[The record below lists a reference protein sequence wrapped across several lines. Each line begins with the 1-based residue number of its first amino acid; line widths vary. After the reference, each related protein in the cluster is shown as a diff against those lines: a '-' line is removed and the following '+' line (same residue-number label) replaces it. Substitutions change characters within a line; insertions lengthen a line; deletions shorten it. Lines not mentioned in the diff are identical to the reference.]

1 MAEVLSQSQI
11 DALLAAAMSGTQ
23 DLSQQKEEK
32 KYQKYDFRSPRKY
45 TKERL
50 KMLNGVF
57 ENYAKVL
64 NTRIN
69 ALARATCEVEVDTV
83 DEQRYYEFSN
93 ALIDGQVVTLAYLDV
108 NDYHEDTP
116 VIIVAT
122 PSIMVSLIDR
132 LMGGNGDVEEDLPS
146 DYTYT
151 DLDLS
156 LYINLMTDFVGI
168 MGGSWE
174 NYINLEF
181 NFGRIEA
188 NPTLVQLIGFEETVI
203 LVSLDINFSNSSGRL
218 DICLPDAVLGKIFS
232 EINKGNAVLRKERED
247 HSEEIY
253 SHLQTSDLE
262 ITAELGRTRLQL
274 SDIYNL
280 AVGDVIDMNIKK
292 DSTVGLRIGGRE
304 WFAGYMGT
312 HDKHLAVKI
321 RDVQGELR
329 TEFATAIK
337 DGVQPEG
344 LPEEIPAEEIPTGEI
359 PEEFPAEMTADTS
372 QAEPPMPEEI
382 AFEPEPVPQPELDEG
397 GSTQED
403 GQ

>member
-93 ALIDGQVVTLAYLDV
+93 ALIDGEAVTLAYLNIDG
-108 NDYHEDTP
+108 DIEDTP

-132 LMGGNGDVEEDLPS
+132 LMGGGGDVEEDLPS

-156 LYINLMTDFVGI
+156 LYQNLMTDFIGL

-174 NYINLEF
+174 NYLSLDF
-181 NFGRIEA
+181 DFGRIEA

-203 LVSLDINFSNSSGRL
+203 MVSLDIKFSNSSGRL
-218 DICLPDAVLGKIFS
+218 DICLPDAVLSKIFT
-232 EINKGNAVLRKERED
+232 EISKGTAALRKERED

-253 SHLQTSDLE
+253 SHIQTSELE
-262 ITAELGRTRLQL
+262 IRAELGRTSLQL
-274 SDIYNL
+274 QDIYNL
-280 AVGDVIDMNIKK
+280 NVGDVIDMSIKK
-292 DSTVGLRIGGRE
+292 DSTVSLRIGGRE
-304 WFAGYMGT
+304 WFAGYMGI
-312 HDKHLAVKI
+312 HDKHIAVKI
-321 RDVQGELR
+321 RDVQGEPR
-329 TEFATAIK
+329 STFAAVL
-337 DGVQPEG
+337 DDEMPAE
-344 LPEEIPAEEIPTGEI
+344 EEIPEYDLTEELL
-359 PEEFPAEMTADTS
+359 
-372 QAEPPMPEEI
+372 
-382 AFEPEPVPQPELDEG
+382 EPEPVPGQEFMPGQEFVPGPELDEG
-397 GSTQED
+397 GSMQED

>member
-93 ALIDGQVVTLAYLDV
+93 ALIDGEVVTLAYLNI
-108 NDYHEDTP
+108 NDDIEDTP

-132 LMGGNGDVEEDLPS
+132 LMGGAGDVEDDLPS

-156 LYINLMTDFVGI
+156 LYQNLMTDFIGI

-174 NYINLEF
+174 NYLQLDF
-181 NFGRIEA
+181 DFGRIEA

-203 LVSLDINFSNSSGRL
+203 MVSLDIKFSNSSGRL
-218 DICLPDAVLGKIFS
+218 DICLPDAVLSKIFT
-232 EINKGNAVLRKERED
+232 EINKGNATLRKERED

-253 SHLQTSDLE
+253 SHIQTSELE
-262 ITAELGRTRLQL
+262 ITAELGRTTLQL
-274 SDIYNL
+274 QDVYNL
-280 AVGDVIDMNIKK
+280 NVGDVIDMNMKK
-292 DSTVGLRIGGRE
+292 DSTVSLRIGGRE

-312 HDKHLAVKI
+312 HEKHIAVKI
-321 RDVQGELR
+321 RDVRGEPR
-329 TEFATAIK
+329 NAFAAVLEEESEPA
-337 DGVQPEG
+337 DVPEG
-344 LPEEIPAEEIPTGEI
+344 MLEPDFGPE
-359 PEEFPAEMTADTS
+359 
-372 QAEPPMPEEI
+372 
-382 AFEPEPVPQPELDEG
+382 PELDEG

>member
-93 ALIDGQVVTLAYLDV
+93 ALIDGQVVTLAYL
-108 NDYHEDTP
+108 NIGGYREDAP

-156 LYINLMTDFVGI
+156 LYVNLMTDFVGI

-174 NYINLEF
+174 NYISLAFEY
-181 NFGRIEA
+181 GRVEA

-203 LVSLDINFSNSSGRL
+203 LVSLDIKFSNSAGRL
-218 DICLPDAVLGKIFS
+218 DICLPDAVLGRIFT
-232 EINKGNAVLRKERED
+232 EINRGNAVLHKERED
-247 HSEEIY
+247 HSDDIY
-253 SHLQTSDLE
+253 SQLQTSELE

-274 SDIYNL
+274 HDIFNL
-280 AVGDVIDMNIKK
+280 GVGDVIDMGMKK
-292 DSTVGLRIGGRE
+292 DSTVSLIIGGRE
-304 WFAGYMGT
+304 WFTGYMGT

-321 RDVQGELR
+321 RDVEGELDAG
-329 TEFATAIK
+329 FASAQK
-337 DGVQPEG
+337 EEMESEPASEADPQG
-344 LPEEIPAEEIPTGEI
+344 LPEDVFI
-359 PEEFPAEMTADTS
+359 PEPI
-372 QAEPPMPEEI
+372 PE
-382 AFEPEPVPQPELDEG
+382 PELDEG
-397 GSTQED
+397 GSLQED
-403 GQ
+403 GE

>member
-1 MAEVLSQSQI
+1 
-11 DALLAAAMSGTQ
+11 MSGTQ

-57 ENYAKVL
+57 ENYAKVI

-93 ALIDGQVVTLAYLDV
+93 ALIDGQVVTLAYLNINGDR
-108 NDYHEDTP
+108 EDTP

-156 LYINLMTDFVGI
+156 LYINLMTDFVNI

-174 NYINLEF
+174 NYIRLAFE
-181 NFGRIEA
+181 FGRVEA

-203 LVSLDINFSNSSGRL
+203 LVSLDLKFSNSSGRL
-218 DICLPDAVLGKIFS
+218 DICLPDAVLSKIFA
-232 EINKGNAVLRKERED
+232 EINKGNAVMRKERED
-247 HSEEIY
+247 HSDDIY
-253 SHLQTSDLE
+253 SHLQTSELE
-262 ITAELGRTRLQL
+262 IIAELGRTRLQL
-274 SDIYNL
+274 HDIYNL
-280 AVGDVIDMNIKK
+280 DVGDVIDMGMKR
-292 DSTVGLRIGGRE
+292 DSPVSLRIGGRE
-304 WFAGYMGT
+304 WFTGFMGT
-312 HDKHLAVKI
+312 HEKHLAVKI
-321 RDVQGELR
+321 RDVEGELD
-329 TEFATAIK
+329 TELALARASSEEEAESSEEP
-337 DGVQPEG
+337 QG
-344 LPEEIPAEEIPTGEI
+344 LPEDELGSE
-359 PEEFPAEMTADTS
+359 S
-372 QAEPPMPEEI
+372 V
-382 AFEPEPVPQPELDEG
+382 FEPELDEG
-397 GSTQED
+397 GSLQED
-403 GQ
+403 G

>member
-93 ALIDGQVVTLAYLDV
+93 ALIDGQVVTLAYLNIDG
-108 NDYHEDTP
+108 DREDTP

-156 LYINLMTDFVGI
+156 LYINLMNDFVGI

-174 NYINLEF
+174 NYLTLSF
-181 NFGRIEA
+181 DFGRVEA

-203 LVSLDINFSNSSGRL
+203 LVSLDLKFSNSAGRL
-218 DICLPDAVLGKIFS
+218 DICLPDAVLGKIFT
-232 EINKGNAVLRKERED
+232 EISKGSASLRKERED
-247 HSEEIY
+247 HSDDIY
-253 SHLQTSDLE
+253 SQLQTSELE
-262 ITAELGRTRLQL
+262 ITAELGRTRLL
-274 SDIYNL
+274 LHDIFNL
-280 AVGDVIDMNIKK
+280 DVGDVIDMGMKK
-292 DSTVGLRIGGRE
+292 DSTVSLRIGGRE

-312 HDKHLAVKI
+312 HDKRLAVKI
-321 RDVQGELR
+321 RDVEGEPGAA
-329 TEFATAIK
+329 FASM
-337 DGVQPEG
+337 Q
-344 LPEEIPAEEIPTGEI
+344 EEET
-359 PEEFPAEMTADTS
+359 
-372 QAEPPMPEEI
+372 
-382 AFEPEPVPQPELDEG
+382 EPVPEAEPQEPPEDVFTPGPVPGPELDEG
-397 GSTQED
+397 GSLQED
-403 GQ
+403 GE

>member
-32 KYQKYDFRSPRKY
+32 KYLKYDFRSPRKY

-93 ALIDGQVVTLAYLDV
+93 ALIDGQVVTLAYLDIHG
-108 NDYHEDTP
+108 DREETP

-156 LYINLMTDFVGI
+156 LYTNLMTDFVGI

-174 NYINLEF
+174 NYISLRFEY
-181 NFGRIEA
+181 GRIEA

-203 LVSLDINFSNSSGRL
+203 MVSLDIKFSNSSGRL
-218 DICLPDAVLGKIFS
+218 DICLPDAVLSKIFT

-247 HSEEIY
+247 HSDDIY
-253 SHLQTSDLE
+253 SHLQTSELE

-274 SDIYNL
+274 KDIYNL
-280 AVGDVIDMNIKK
+280 NVGDVIDMNMKK
-292 DSTVGLRIGGRE
+292 DSVVSLRIGGRE

-312 HDKHLAVKI
+312 HEKRLAVKI
-321 RDVQGELR
+321 RDVQGEIR
-329 TEFATAIK
+329 NEFSLAAAREGRAGNAPELAAEAVPDT
-337 DGVQPEG
+337 QPG
-344 LPEEIPAEEIPTGEI
+344 PE
-359 PEEFPAEMTADTS
+359 ADL
-372 QAEPPMPEEI
+372 MPE
-382 AFEPEPVPQPELDEG
+382 AAPEPDFLSEPELDEG
-397 GSTQED
+397 GSLQRD
-403 GQ
+403 GE

>member
-23 DLSQQKEEK
+23 DLAQAKEEK
-32 KYQKYDFRSPRKY
+32 KFQKYDFRSPRKY

-93 ALIDGQVVTLAYLDV
+93 ALIDGEVVTLAHL
-108 NDYHEDTP
+108 ELAGETEETP

-132 LMGGNGDVEEDLPS
+132 LMGGNGDVEDDLPS

-156 LYINLMTDFVGI
+156 LYQNLMTDFIGI

-174 NYINLEF
+174 NYLHLDF
-181 NFGRIEA
+181 RFDRIEA

-203 LVSLDINFSNSSGRL
+203 MVSLDINFSNSSGRL
-218 DICLPDAVLGKIFS
+218 DICLPDAVLSKIFT
-232 EINKGNAVLRKERED
+232 EINKGSAMLRKERED
-247 HSEEIY
+247 HSDEIY
-253 SHLQTSDLE
+253 SHLRSSNLE
-262 ITAELGRTRLQL
+262 ITAELGRTALQL
-274 SDIYNL
+274 KDIYNL
-280 AVGDVIDMNIKK
+280 SVGDVIDMNIKK
-292 DSTVGLRIGGRE
+292 DSAVSLKIGGRE
-304 WFAGYMGT
+304 WFTGLMGV
-312 HDKHLAVKI
+312 HDKRLAVKI
-321 RDVQGELR
+321 RDVRGESR
-329 TEFATAIK
+329 SAFAA
-337 DGVQPEG
+337 VLEEA
-344 LPEEIPAEEIPTGEI
+344 PEELAEEFGL
-359 PEEFPAEMTADTS
+359 
-372 QAEPPMPEEI
+372 
-382 AFEPEPVPQPELDEG
+382 EPEVMPAADEVLDVGMPPGLDEAVTAELDEG
-397 GSTQED
+397 GSMQED

>member
-23 DLSQQKEEK
+23 DLTQQKEEK

-69 ALARATCEVEVDTV
+69 ALARATCEVAVDTV

-93 ALIDGQVVTLAYLDV
+93 ALTDGQVVTLAYLSIGD
-108 NDYHEDTP
+108 DREDTP

-156 LYINLMTDFVGI
+156 LYQNLMTDFISI

-174 NYINLEF
+174 NYLTLSF
-181 NFGRIEA
+181 DYGRIEA

-203 LVSLDINFSNSSGRL
+203 MVSLDIKFSNSSGRL
-218 DICLPDAVLGKIFS
+218 DICLPDAVLGRIFT
-232 EINKGNAVLRKERED
+232 EINKGSAALRKERED
-247 HSEEIY
+247 HSDEIY
-253 SHLQTSDLE
+253 AHIQSSDLE
-262 ITAELGRTRLQL
+262 ITAELGRTALRLK
-274 SDIYNL
+274 DIYNL
-280 AVGDVIDMNIKK
+280 NVGDVIDMNMKK
-292 DSTVGLRIGGRE
+292 DSTVSLRIGGRE
-304 WFAGYMGT
+304 WFTGYMGT
-312 HDKHLAVKI
+312 HEKHLAVKI
-321 RDVQGELR
+321 RDIQGEPRFTLPQG
-329 TEFATAIK
+329 AD
-337 DGVQPEG
+337 DGEG
-344 LPEEIPAEEIPTGEI
+344 
-359 PEEFPAEMTADTS
+359 
-372 QAEPPMPEEI
+372 
-382 AFEPEPVPQPELDEG
+382 EPELPAPEPLLMPELDEG
-397 GSTQED
+397 GSLQED

>member
-93 ALIDGQVVTLAYLDV
+93 ALIDGQVVTLAYLNIGGDR
-108 NDYHEDTP
+108 EDTP

-156 LYINLMTDFVGI
+156 LYVNLMTDFVGI

-174 NYINLEF
+174 NYIRLAFEY
-181 NFGRIEA
+181 GRVEA

-203 LVSLDINFSNSSGRL
+203 LVSLELKFSNSSGRL
-218 DICLPDAVLGKIFS
+218 DICLPDAVLSKIFT

-247 HSEEIY
+247 HSDDIY
-253 SHLQTSDLE
+253 SQLQTSELE
-262 ITAELGRTRLQL
+262 ITAELGRTKLQL
-274 SDIYNL
+274 HDIFNL
-280 AVGDVIDMNIKK
+280 EIGDVIDMGMKK
-292 DSTVGLRIGGRE
+292 DSPVSLRIGGRE
-304 WFAGYMGT
+304 WFTGFMGT

-321 RDVQGELR
+321 RDVEGEMNGGL
-329 TEFATAIK
+329 TPLQEEE
-337 DGVQPEG
+337 DEPEDEPESAPEAEPQG
-344 LPEEIPAEEIPTGEI
+344 LPVN
-359 PEEFPAEMTADTS
+359 
-372 QAEPPMPEEI
+372 
-382 AFEPEPVPQPELDEG
+382 AFEFESISEPELDEG
-397 GSTQED
+397 GSLQED
-403 GQ
+403 GE

>member
-93 ALIDGQVVTLAYLDV
+93 ALIDGQVVTLAYLNIDG
-108 NDYHEDTP
+108 YREETP

-156 LYINLMTDFVGI
+156 LYVNLMNDFVGI

-174 NYINLEF
+174 NYISLVF
-181 NFGRIEA
+181 DYGRVEA

-203 LVSLDINFSNSSGRL
+203 LVSLDLKFSNSSGRL
-218 DICLPDAVLGKIFS
+218 DICLPDAVLSKIFT
-232 EINKGNAVLRKERED
+232 EINKGSAALRREHED
-247 HSEEIY
+247 HSDDIY
-253 SHLQTSDLE
+253 SQLQTSELE
-262 ITAELGRTRLQL
+262 ITAELGRTKLL
-274 SDIYNL
+274 LHDIFNL
-280 AVGDVIDMNIKK
+280 DVGDVIDMGMKK
-292 DSTVGLRIGGRE
+292 DSPVSLYIGGRE
-304 WFAGYMGT
+304 WFTGYMGT
-312 HDKHLAVKI
+312 HDKRLAVKI
-321 RDVQGELR
+321 RDVEGELDDG
-329 TEFATAIK
+329 FALAQENESES
-337 DGVQPEG
+337 GPETGPRG
-344 LPEEIPAEEIPTGEI
+344 LPEDVPASG
-359 PEEFPAEMTADTS
+359 
-372 QAEPPMPEEI
+372 
-382 AFEPEPVPQPELDEG
+382 PVPEPELDEG
-397 GSTQED
+397 GSLQED
-403 GQ
+403 GE

>member
-1 MAEVLSQSQI
+1 MAEVLSQSHI

-93 ALIDGQVVTLAYLDV
+93 ALIDGQVVTLAYLNIGGDR
-108 NDYHEDTP
+108 EDTP

-156 LYINLMTDFVGI
+156 LYVNLMTDFVGI

-174 NYINLEF
+174 NYIRLAFEY
-181 NFGRIEA
+181 GRVEA

-203 LVSLDINFSNSSGRL
+203 LVSLELKFSNSSGRL
-218 DICLPDAVLGKIFS
+218 DICLPDAVLSKIFT

-247 HSEEIY
+247 HSDDIY
-253 SHLQTSDLE
+253 SQLQTSELE
-262 ITAELGRTRLQL
+262 ITAELGRTKLQL
-274 SDIYNL
+274 HDIFNL
-280 AVGDVIDMNIKK
+280 EIGDVIDMGMKK
-292 DSTVGLRIGGRE
+292 DSPVSLRIGGRE
-304 WFAGYMGT
+304 WFTGFMGT

-321 RDVQGELR
+321 RDVEGEMNGGL
-329 TEFATAIK
+329 TPLQEEE
-337 DGVQPEG
+337 DEPEDEPESAPEAEPQG
-344 LPEEIPAEEIPTGEI
+344 LPVN
-359 PEEFPAEMTADTS
+359 
-372 QAEPPMPEEI
+372 
-382 AFEPEPVPQPELDEG
+382 AFEFESISEPELDEG
-397 GSTQED
+397 GSLQED
-403 GQ
+403 GE

>member
-23 DLSQQKEEK
+23 DLTQQKEEK

-93 ALIDGQVVTLAYLDV
+93 ALIDGEVVTLAYLDI
-108 NDYHEDTP
+108 DGDREDTP

-156 LYINLMTDFVGI
+156 LYTNLMTDFIGI

-174 NYINLEF
+174 NYIRLNFE
-181 NFGRIEA
+181 FGRIEA

-203 LVSLDINFSNSSGRL
+203 MVSLDINFSNCSGRL
-218 DICLPDAVLGKIFS
+218 DICLPDAVLGKIFT
-232 EINKGNAVLRKERED
+232 EINKGSAVLRKERED

-274 SDIYNL
+274 RDIYALN
-280 AVGDVIDMNIKK
+280 VGDVIDMNIKK
-292 DSTVGLRIGGRE
+292 DSTVKLRIGGRE
-304 WFAGYMGT
+304 WFAGFMGI
-312 HDKHLAVKI
+312 HEKHLAVKI
-321 RDVQGELR
+321 RDVQGEPR
-329 TEFATAIK
+329 SAFASVL
-337 DGVQPEG
+337 DE
-344 LPEEIPAEEIPTGEI
+344 
-359 PEEFPAEMTADTS
+359 D
-372 QAEPPMPEEI
+372 
-382 AFEPEPVPQPELDEG
+382 EPEPQGEPDGEPAIEIAPESDMPPELVSAPELDEG
-397 GSTQED
+397 GTQRD
-403 GQ
+403 GE

>member
-23 DLSQQKEEK
+23 DLAQAKEEK
-32 KYQKYDFRSPRKY
+32 KFQKYDFRSPRKY

-93 ALIDGQVVTLAYLDV
+93 ALIDGEVVTLAHL
-108 NDYHEDTP
+108 ELAGETEETP

-132 LMGGNGDVEEDLPS
+132 LMGGNGDVEDDLPS

-156 LYINLMTDFVGI
+156 LYQNLMTDFIGI

-174 NYINLEF
+174 NYLHLDF
-181 NFGRIEA
+181 HFSRIEA

-203 LVSLDINFSNSSGRL
+203 MVSLDINFSNSSGRL
-218 DICLPDAVLGKIFS
+218 DICLPDAVLSKIFT
-232 EINKGNAVLRKERED
+232 EINKGSAMLRKERED
-247 HSEEIY
+247 HSDEIY
-253 SHLQTSDLE
+253 SHLRSSNLE
-262 ITAELGRTRLQL
+262 ITAELGRTVLQL
-274 SDIYNL
+274 KDIYNL
-280 AVGDVIDMNIKK
+280 SVGDVIDMNMKK
-292 DSTVGLRIGGRE
+292 DSAVSLKIGGRE
-304 WFAGYMGT
+304 WFTGLMGVY
-312 HDKHLAVKI
+312 DKRLAVKI
-321 RDVQGELR
+321 RDVRGEPR
-329 TEFATAIK
+329 SAFAAVLEEAPEELAEEL
-337 DGVQPEG
+337 GLEPEG
-344 LPEEIPAEEIPTGEI
+344 MPAADEVLDTGMPPGLDE
-359 PEEFPAEMTADTS
+359 AVTA
-372 QAEPPMPEEI
+372 
-382 AFEPEPVPQPELDEG
+382 ELDEG
-397 GSTQED
+397 GSMQED

>member
-23 DLSQQKEEK
+23 DLSQAKEEK

-93 ALIDGQVVTLAYLDV
+93 ALIDGEVVTLAYLDLLG
-108 NDYHEDTP
+108 DREETP

-132 LMGGNGDVEEDLPS
+132 LMGGNGDVEDDLPS

-156 LYINLMTDFVGI
+156 LYTNLMTDFISI

-174 NYINLEF
+174 NYIHLDF
-181 NFGRIEA
+181 HFGRIEA

-203 LVSLDINFSNSSGRL
+203 MVSMDINFSNSSGRL
-218 DICLPDAVLGKIFS
+218 DICLPDAVLGRIFT

-247 HSEEIY
+247 HSQEIY
-253 SHLQTSDLE
+253 SHLQTSELE
-262 ITAELGRTRLQL
+262 ITAELGRTAVQLQDL
-274 SDIYNL
+274 YNL
-280 AVGDVIDMNIKK
+280 SVGDVIDMNIKK
-292 DSTVGLRIGGRE
+292 DSTVSLKIGGRE
-304 WFAGYMGT
+304 WFAGLMGT

-321 RDVQGELR
+321 RDVRGEARSAFQTVL
-329 TEFATAIK
+329 ESESESEPLFEQEPP
-337 DGVQPEG
+337 VP
-344 LPEEIPAEEIPTGEI
+344 PEE
-359 PEEFPAEMTADTS
+359 
-372 QAEPPMPEEI
+372 
-382 AFEPEPVPQPELDEG
+382 PVLVPGPELDEG

>member
-23 DLSQQKEEK
+23 DLSQAKEEK

-93 ALIDGQVVTLAYLDV
+93 ALIDGEVVTLAYLDLLG
-108 NDYHEDTP
+108 EREETP

-132 LMGGNGDVEEDLPS
+132 LMGGNGDVEDDLPS

-156 LYINLMTDFVGI
+156 LYTNLMSDFISI

-174 NYINLEF
+174 NYIHLDF
-181 NFGRIEA
+181 AFGRIEA

-203 LVSLDINFSNSSGRL
+203 MVSMDINFSNSSGRL
-218 DICLPDAVLGKIFS
+218 DICLPDAVLSKIFT

-247 HSEEIY
+247 HSGEIY
-253 SHLQTSDLE
+253 SHLQSSELV
-262 ITAELGRTRLQL
+262 ITAELGRTEVQLQDL
-274 SDIYNL
+274 YNL
-280 AVGDVIDMNIKK
+280 SVGDVIDMNIKK
-292 DSTVGLRIGGRE
+292 DSTVSLKIGGRE
-304 WFAGYMGT
+304 WFAGLMGT

-321 RDVQGELR
+321 RDVRGAPR
-329 TEFATAIK
+329 TEFTA
-337 DGVQPEG
+337 V
-344 LPEEIPAEEIPTGEI
+344 L
-359 PEEFPAEMTADTS
+359 
-372 QAEPPMPEEI
+372 
-382 AFEPEPVPQPELDEG
+382 EPVPEAEDAPLFGEDEAPEEPALVPGPELDEG

>member
-11 DALLAAAMSGTQ
+11 DALLAAAMSGGQ
-23 DLSQQKEEK
+23 DLSQKEEK

-93 ALIDGQVVTLAYLDV
+93 ALIDGEVVTLAYLNINGDI
-108 NDYHEDTP
+108 EETP

-132 LMGGNGDVEEDLPS
+132 LMGGAGDVEEDLPS

-156 LYINLMTDFVGI
+156 LYTNLMADFIGI

-174 NYINLEF
+174 NYLELKF
-181 NFGRIEA
+181 DFGRIEA

-203 LVSLDINFSNSSGRL
+203 MVSLDIKFSNSSGRL
-218 DICLPDAVLGKIFS
+218 DICLPDAVLSKIFA
-232 EINKGNAVLRKERED
+232 EISKGNAVLRKERED
-247 HSEEIY
+247 HSKEIY
-253 SHLQTSDLE
+253 SHLQTSELE
-262 ITAELGRTRLQL
+262 ITAELGRTKLQL
-274 SDIYNL
+274 ADIYNL
-280 AVGDVIDMNIKK
+280 HVGDVIDMNMKK
-292 DSTVGLRIGGRE
+292 DSVVKLRIGGRE

-312 HDKHLAVKI
+312 HEKYLAVKI
-321 RDVQGELR
+321 RDIQGELK
-329 TEFATAIK
+329 TEFVAALEEEAM
-337 DGVQPEG
+337 PEG
-344 LPEEIPAEEIPTGEI
+344 MSEEMPMMDMIAEEPMSAAEI
-359 PEEFPAEMTADTS
+359 VPE
-372 QAEPPMPEEI
+372 PMPGSG
-382 AFEPEPVPQPELDEG
+382 LDEG
-397 GSTQED
+397 GSMQED